1 MKQWLLKLFQFSAIV
16 TFLLSIAGFWGELAY
31 LLEITV
37 HFKWQYLA
45 IGCLISLFFLV
56 RGQPVWL
63 IFSLCIVLLNLSFVL
78 PWYLPANGFS
88 QLARSTNTNSNPLKI
103 LLANVNIANQNY
115 ADTLDLI
122 QSTNPDLFAIVETNQ
137 NWLEQV
143 AMSGIFPYS
152 IQSPN
157 AGNFGVALYSKF
169 PLKPVNV
176 PTLPAST
183 VSRVEDYHVAATVEI
198 DQTSVTFIAIH
209 PPPPITAVL
218 TNLRNQELQIVGD
231 FVQKNPSATVIL
243 GDLNTTMWTTAYRQ
257 FEQRTNLKNA
267 RKGFGILPTWTTRL
281 PLLFI
286 PIDHILISSNFTVLD
301 IKTGKN
307 LGSDHLPLIVELAQF

>member
-16 TFLLSIAGFWGELAY
+16 TFLLSIAGFWGELSY

-137 NWLEQV
+137 NWLDQV
-143 AMSGIFPYS
+143 AMSGVFPYS

-183 VSRVEDYHVAATVEI
+183 VSRVQDYHVAATVEI

-231 FVQKNPSATVIL
+231 FVEKNPSATVIL

-257 FEQRTNLKNA
+257 FEQHTNLKNA

-286 PIDHILISSNFTVLD
+286 PIDHILIGSNFTVLD